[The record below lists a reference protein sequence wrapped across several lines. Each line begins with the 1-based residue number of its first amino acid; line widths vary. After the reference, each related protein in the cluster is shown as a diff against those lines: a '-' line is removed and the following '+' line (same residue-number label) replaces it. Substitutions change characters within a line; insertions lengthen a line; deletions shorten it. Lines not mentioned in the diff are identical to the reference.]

1 MLLDDLDLEIVRILS
16 GDGRASYSEI
26 SKAVGVS
33 VSTVR
38 NRVKQMRES
47 GVLHLNVWLDPYR
60 SGLGLNATLLLDVEA
75 GRLEDVTTFL
85 VGLDETGY
93 VATLTGSHDV
103 LVDVFCRDVPHLSG
117 FIHKHIQAIEGVTSV
132 TSYLVTDIKY
142 ESSLNI
148 RNVINKSDHPEGHQD
163 KPQARGNKSA
173 S

>member
-93 VATLTGSHDV
+93 VATLTGRV
-103 LVDVFCRDVPHLSG
+103 QANEVVDRG
-117 FIHKHIQAIEGVTSV
+117 SV
-132 TSYLVTDIKY
+132 
-142 ESSLNI
+142 N
-148 RNVINKSDHPEGHQD
+148 PEGLSRCTAEPTSD
-163 KPQARGNKSA
+163 SVVSA
-173 S
+173 LNAPSDGCASLGLQRLIDA